1 MKLKLT
7 NEQKLIL
14 SQKMQQSLK
23 LLQMNS
29 HELET
34 YLNELSMENPLYRGR
49 STARNAAK
57 PRKAV
62 FRAHDDGSGHN
73 VAHGKE
79 QVHILPLGCVLPC

>member
-34 YLNELSMENPLYRGR
+34 YLNELPWKIR
-49 STARNAAK
+49 
-57 PRKAV
+57 
-62 FRAHDDGSGHN
+62 
-73 VAHGKE
+73 
-79 QVHILPLGCVLPC
+79 

>member
-23 LLQMNS
+23 LLQMN
-29 HELET
+29 
-34 YLNELSMENPLYRGR
+34 RGR

-73 VAHGKE
+73 VAHDRRHTA
-79 QVHILPLGCVLPC
+79 QYAL

>member
-34 YLNELSMENPLYRGR
+34 YLNELSMEIRLSR
-49 STARNAAK
+49 SFHRAKCRQATKSSFPRAR
-57 PRKAV
+57 R
-62 FRAHDDGSGHN
+62 R
-73 VAHGKE
+73 
-79 QVHILPLGCVLPC
+79 IRT

>member
-34 YLNELSMENPLYRGR
+34 
-49 STARNAAK
+49 
-57 PRKAV
+57 
-62 FRAHDDGSGHN
+62 HDDGSGHN
-73 VAHGKE
+73 VAHDRRHTA
-79 QVHILPLGCVLPC
+79 QYAL